1 MAELILVNLITVI
14 VIGAAMIAACR
25 SICRVAP
32 RIRMPTALVG
42 VHVVVVVATV
52 IPSLFGVGGG
62 PFPYDDQYIPF
73 FLYPGVLLDYANGR
87 FAYLF
92 WPWLQDKVGYHQACY
107 LTIVAIPALLTA
119 LAGAAAWLLVARL
132 LQRRLQKQS
141 ADQAPHSVIPTAPDN
156 GG

>member
-52 IPSLFGVGGG
+52 IPSLFGVGGV
-62 PFPYDDQYIPF
+62 PYEPLYIPF
-73 FLYPGVLLDYANGR
+73 LLYPGVLLDFANGR
-87 FAYLF
+87 FANLF
-92 WPWLQDKVGYHQACY
+92 WPWLQDKVGFEHACY

-119 LAGAAAWLLVARL
+119 RWSCSLAARCTIASAEAAKAVSRPGAA
-132 LQRRLQKQS
+132 QCYSYS
-141 ADQAPHSVIPTAPDN
+141 A
-156 GG
+156 

>member
-52 IPSLFGVGGG
+52 IPSLFGVGGV
-62 PFPYDDQYIPF
+62 PYEPLYIPF
-73 FLYPGVLLDYANGR
+73 LLYPGVLLDFANGR
-87 FAYLF
+87 FANLF
-92 WPWLQDKVGYHQACY
+92 WPWLQDKVGFEHACY

-119 LAGAAAWLLVARL
+119 LAGAAAWLLVAQL